1 VERPSCEPITV
12 PARRATR
19 DKAGLLPEVEVVD
32 GVTELTDRGRYQ
44 VFAIVV
50 TVIWY
55 YMVSIMR

>member
-1 VERPSCEPITV
+1 M